1 MLIWEYCLN
10 PFSHTFFNDT
20 KLKQT
25 GVLGITAI
33 LALAS
38 VATIPGFI
46 GEANAEFIRIN
57 DAVPDVV
64 VDVELSVIQLSEPR
78 EVNVTSENIRKDYV
92 TIRSDLDTE
101 TFAVVYRIQNDGTTD
116 VRKVTLSVQSD
127 TETVKGEFSVNLDK
141 PKFSTIKVL
150 VKAADLTSINAEI
163 TGYQIA

>member
-1 MLIWEYCLN
+1 MN
-10 PFSHTFFNDT
+10 T

-33 LALAS
+33 LLLAS

-57 DAVPDVV
+57 DAVPDEPEL
-64 VDVELSVIQLSEPR
+64 DVELSAIQLSEPR
-78 EVNVTSENIRKDYV
+78 EVNVNPENIRKDYV
-92 TIRSDLDTE
+92 TIRSDQDTE

-127 TETVKGEFSVNLDK
+127 TETVEGEFRVNLDK
-141 PKFSTIKVL
+141 PKFSTIQVL
-150 VKAADLTSINAEI
+150 VKAADPTSINAEI
-163 TGYQIA
+163 TGFQIG

>member
-1 MLIWEYCLN
+1 MN
-10 PFSHTFFNDT
+10 T

-57 DAVPDVV
+57 DAVPDEPKL
-64 VDVELSVIQLSEPR
+64 DVELSAIQLSEPK
-78 EVNVTSENIRKDYV
+78 EVSVTTANQTRDFVIIQDDS
-92 TIRSDLDTE
+92 DTE

-127 TETVKGEFSVNLDK
+127 TETVEGEFSVNLDK

-150 VKAADLTSINAEI
+150 VKAVDLSSINAVI

>member
-1 MLIWEYCLN
+1 MN
-10 PFSHTFFNDT
+10 T

-38 VATIPGFI
+38 VATIPGII

-57 DAVPDVV
+57 DAVPDEAEL
-64 VDVELSVIQLSEPR
+64 DVELSAKQLSEPR
-78 EVNVTSENIRKDYV
+78 EVNVTTASQTRDFVIIQDD
-92 TIRSDLDTE
+92 SDTE

-116 VRKVTLSVQSD
+116 VRNVTLSVQSD
-127 TETVKGEFSVNLDK
+127 TETVEGEFSVNLDK

-150 VKAADLTSINAEI
+150 VKAVDPTSINAQI

>member
-1 MLIWEYCLN
+1 MN
-10 PFSHTFFNDT
+10 T

-33 LALAS
+33 LLLAS

-46 GEANAEFIRIN
+46 GEANAEFIRVN
-57 DAVPDVV
+57 DAVPDEPE
-64 VDVELSVIQLSEPR
+64 VDVELSAIQLSEPR
-78 EVNVTSENIRKDYV
+78 EVNVNPENNRKDYV
-92 TIRSDLDTE
+92 TIRSDPDTE

-127 TETVKGEFSVNLDK
+127 TETVEGEFFVNLDK

-150 VKAADLTSINAEI
+150 IKAADQSSINAVI
-163 TGYQIA
+163 TGYQIS

>member
-1 MLIWEYCLN
+1 MN
-10 PFSHTFFNDT
+10 T

-33 LALAS
+33 LLLAS

-57 DAVPDVV
+57 DAVPDEPEL
-64 VDVELSVIQLSEPR
+64 DVELSAIQLSEPR
-78 EVNVTSENIRKDYV
+78 EVNVNPENNRKDYV
-92 TIRSDLDTE
+92 TIRSDPDTE

-127 TETVKGEFSVNLDK
+127 TETVEVEFTVNLDK
-141 PKFSTIKVL
+141 PKFSTISVL
-150 VKAADLTSINAEI
+150 VIAADPTSINAEI

>member
-1 MLIWEYCLN
+1 MN
-10 PFSHTFFNDT
+10 T

-33 LALAS
+33 LVMAS

-46 GEANAEFIRIN
+46 GEANAEFIRITN
-57 DAVPDVV
+57 AVPDEPEL
-64 VDVELSVIQLSEPR
+64 DVELSAIQLSEPR
-78 EVNVTSENIRKDYV
+78 EVNVNPENNRKDYV
-92 TIRSDLDTE
+92 TIRSDPDTE

-127 TETVKGEFSVNLDK
+127 TETVDGEFTVNLDK

-150 VKAADLTSINAEI
+150 VKAADSSSINVEI

>member
-1 MLIWEYCLN
+1 MN
-10 PFSHTFFNDT
+10 T

-46 GEANAEFIRIN
+46 GEANAEFIRVN
-57 DAVPDVV
+57 DAVPDEAEI
-64 VDVELSVIQLSEPR
+64 DVELSAKQLSEPR
-78 EVNVTSENIRKDYV
+78 EVNVNPENNRKDYV

-127 TETVKGEFSVNLDK
+127 TETVDGEFTVNLDK

-150 VKAADLTSINAEI
+150 VKAVDPTSINAEI
-163 TGYQIA
+163 TGYQIS